1 MAGQQPGFDMN
12 TLINIVANATTSA
25 QTQIQNMQTRGSSIS
40 IGDMFN
46 MQMLMN
52 HLSQLSEMCTSVV
65 SAANTS
71 IMSMARNL
79 KG

>member
-12 TLINIVANATTSA
+12 TLITIVANATTSA
-25 QTQIQNMQTRGSSIS
+25 QNQINAMQARGSSIS

-65 SAANTS
+65 SSANTS

>member
-1 MAGQQPGFDMN
+1 MAAQEAVNLHELVGI
-12 TLINIVANATTSA
+12 INESTKNVTEKLRSMKNNSDE
-25 QTQIQNMQTRGSSIS
+25 IS
-40 IGDMFN
+40 IGEMFE

-65 SAANTS
+65 AAMNTS
-71 IMSMARNL
+71 IMSMSRNV